1 MTIWRQQSSDP
12 LTSVGTKTDRFGKL
26 PPPVPAGIRT
36 AIRFGVIRPR
46 TCRSDAGAPEV
57 NGRLSSVARLDG
69 PATAH
74 VGRENALPMV
84 CRVVAMLDRK

>member
-1 MTIWRQQSSDP
+1 M
-12 LTSVGTKTDRFGKL
+12 GTKTDRLGKF

-36 AIRFGVIRPR
+36 AIRFGVIRPK

-57 NGRLSSVARLDG
+57 KGRRSSVARLDG

-74 VGRENALPMV
+74 VGREKALPIV
-84 CRVVAMLDRK
+84 CRVVDMFDRK